1 MNTSLTPQ
9 QIIEEMRARIRRYM
23 RIVVLLIAGLFGI
36 MVLMAMV
43 VGATG
48 GNKTAST
55 VAGVVG
61 AALMLGLV
69 ATSWVLVHRL
79 WRCPA
84 CDANVY
90 WVVAWNTSAFAGAA
104 NKTCPKCN
112 AVLFEPRTGMRSLRT
127 VMILVGIGVAF
138 ALAGAMAS
146 GAMRQKRAAAAAAA
160 TQPPP
165 SSP

>member
-1 MNTSLTPQ
+1 MNTNLTPE
-9 QIIEEMRARIRRYM
+9 QIVEEMRARIRRYM
-23 RIVVLLIAGLFGI
+23 RIVVLLIFALVGI
-36 MVLMAMV
+36 MGLLAVA
-43 VGATG
+43 VGASG

-55 VAGVVG
+55 AAGVVG

-104 NKTCPKCN
+104 SKTCPKCN
-112 AVLFEPRTGMRSLRT
+112 AVLFAPRSGNRSFRM
-127 VMILVGIGVAF
+127 VMILVGIGVFF
-138 ALAGAMAS
+138 ALLGAMAS
-146 GAMRQKRAAAAAAA
+146 GAMLQKHKQAAA
-160 TQPPP
+160 
-165 SSP
+165 SSSQASP